1 MQMKKKMKK
10 KGFILLPVIMGVIIL
25 GILGV
30 GLTSLYTGTFSTLSA
45 GKAASQAQNNAQIES
60 EMIRVRGYDDAKA
73 HDWQD
78 MKAYLGDEEGEKWA
92 SKVEKVREEKDQE
105 NRNVKIM
112 KVSVKKNGEII
123 SRYSEEIPLVQGLDV
138 YTKDEMDAL
147 LNQLHTEIN
156 NVNTDLQDLQDFK
169 VSTNKNF
176 ATINKQIDQIN
187 KNLDTLSNR
196 ITAEEKAR
204 KNEDAAIRADI
215 ANKYSTIQTQITS
228 LKDSLNDLKS
238 ALNKEIS
245 DRKTADTNLKND
257 YTSKITNLANTVNT
271 KYSYLE
277 TLIQGLKGR
286 LDGNEFVKSK
296 AKQNISLQYLQGA
309 GESKK
314 TIHAFVDGVDVPL
327 SSQADSP
334 SPSMFSDQ
342 GGYYK
347 FPNGL
352 IMQWGRNKEC
362 ASPTDYIYFPIPF
375 PHKCLTI
382 MTSLTSWEGG
392 LHQATSWT
400 YSPGLKGYER
410 DRFIISVG
418 ADWIPGSGTLY
429 RKDYINWLAIGY

>member
-156 NVNTDLQDLQDFK
+156 NVNTDLQDFK

-327 SSQADSP
+327 SSQSGIDDSP
-334 SPSMFSDQ
+334 TPDKFTDE

-352 IMQWGRNKEC
+352 VMQWGKIKRDNSRGHINFSIK
-362 ASPTDYIYFPIPF
+362 F
-375 PHKCLTI
+375 PHKLLYVSTQSSAISIHAVANAIYNRTLTGFDYVVDT
-382 MTSLTSWEGG
+382 TSGG
-392 LHQATSWT
+392 GD
-400 YSPGLKGYER
+400 PN
-410 DRFIISVG
+410 
-418 ADWIPGSGTLY
+418 GTG
-429 RKDYINWLAIGY
+429 WFAIGY

>member
-327 SSQADSP
+327 SSQSKASAKTVSDIWVNGTKLHVAYSDGSGKDMDMPSDGYRITGIEYGHGRKNTRWEWVTPTSITIRGADYYANS
-334 SPSMFSDQ
+334 S
-342 GGYYK
+342 GGY
-347 FPNGL
+347 
-352 IMQWGRNKEC
+352 I
-362 ASPTDYIYFPIPF
+362 
-375 PHKCLTI
+375 
-382 MTSLTSWEGG
+382 
-392 LHQATSWT
+392 LH
-400 YSPGLKGYER
+400 
-410 DRFIISVG
+410 
-418 ADWIPGSGTLY
+418 
-429 RKDYINWLAIGY
+429 LAR